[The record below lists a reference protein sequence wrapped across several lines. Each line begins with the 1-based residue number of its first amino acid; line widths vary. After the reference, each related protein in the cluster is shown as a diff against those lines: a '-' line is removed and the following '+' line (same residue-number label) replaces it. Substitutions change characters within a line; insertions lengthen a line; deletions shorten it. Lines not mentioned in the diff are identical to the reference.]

1 MQSGTIIRHIYI
13 ILALS
18 FCTYITKAQHG
29 IGTSIPDASTVL
41 DISSA
46 NKGVLLPRVA
56 LTGTGDITTIANAA
70 TSLLVYNTATAGTG
84 GTSVSPGYYYWTGT
98 LWQRISG
105 DNLGNHIAT
114 QNIELGG
121 NYLSND
127 GGNEGIFVATDGK
140 VGIGT
145 NTPAST
151 LNVST
156 GVDASLSAHGF
167 FMLGNTSGQ
176 NLVLDDNEILAR
188 NNGAASTLYLQSD
201 GGDFK
206 VHHAMAAGNQFIV
219 KEDGKVGI
227 GTASPGTK
235 LEVAGQVKIT
245 GGSPGANKVL
255 TSDASGLASWQ
266 NTQGDNLGNHT
277 ATQNIQLSGNYLS
290 NDGGNEGIFVATD
303 GKVGIGTNTP
313 DRELHINDGVFRM
326 DRTSNS
332 ASFFFHRKQSD
343 GTALK
348 TFLFGMDASGVNNG
362 SFFIS
367 DNGTAIGGASTKRLL
382 IDNTGNVGLGTTTPL
397 AKLHSGTT
405 ISDYSALDFSTTG
418 AIISATSGDQDDAES
433 NVLTLMR
440 DGTSG
445 VIYAGAARFDMSQWE
460 NSGTGA
466 RTKLDIKL
474 ANSATDDLAS
484 VLTMQSNG
492 NVGIGST
499 SPGAKLHV
507 AGNVKIDGNNT
518 LEFGA
523 GIAGK
528 ETNAG
533 KIGYQAWSSDALDF
547 VGAGTGSNRK
557 MRFYAEDGAGF
568 NGNLGVGTFAP
579 SARLEVAGQVKITGG
594 TPGANKV
601 LTSDANGLA
610 SWQAA
615 QGDNLG
621 NHTATQNIQLGGNYL
636 SNDGGN
642 EGIFVATNGNIGVG
656 NNAPSSKLHIAGD
669 VKIDG
674 NNTLEF
680 GAGIAGKETNAGKIG
695 YQVWSTDALD
705 FVGAGT
711 GSNRKMR
718 FYAEDGAG
726 FNGNLGV
733 GTFTP
738 GARLEVAGQVKITG
752 GTPGVNKVLTSDAN
766 GLATWQNTQTDNLG
780 NHTATQ
786 NIKLSGNYLS
796 NDGGNEGIFVSTSGN
811 VGIGFNAP
819 TRPLDIQTNAT
830 TRNSLNLKRADNLY
844 ENGIS
849 FQNSG
854 TWYEWNIYQS
864 GGASSNFHIAG
875 GSGVDDITT
884 LPTRL
889 SILSGGNVGIGT
901 TTPGAKLEV
910 TGQVKITG
918 GTPGANKVLTSD
930 ANGLASWQTASGDN
944 LGNHTATQ
952 NIKLSG
958 NYLSNDG
965 GNEGIHIDNSG
976 NVGIGNAANSS
987 AKLKVTGNNY
997 FNTSG
1002 TSATTTNN
1010 TYVNGHIYFVPMDAD
1025 NVSYIQS
1032 RRSNTSG
1039 DASMRLRTTN
1049 NGSLVEAVDISK
1061 EGNVAI
1067 GATSA
1072 GAKLDV
1078 NGQIK
1083 IRGGSPGVNKVLTS
1097 DANGLAT
1104 WQSQSGDNLGNHA
1117 ATQDIILG
1125 THKIKGAGATPF
1137 EISESHLRFANNQNA
1152 DSQIRSW
1159 GNLAL
1164 WANDDNGG
1172 TEHMI
1177 FKVGGTGTGTERM
1190 RLNASGNLGIGTSTP
1205 LAKLHTGT
1213 TISDYATLN
1222 FSTTGAIISA
1232 TSGDQND
1239 AESNVL
1245 TLMRDG
1251 TSGVIYAGAARFDMS
1266 QWENSG
1272 TNARTKLDIKLAN
1285 SSTSD
1290 LTSVLTMQSNGNVGI
1305 GTTSPGAKL
1314 DVNGQIK
1321 IRGGSP
1327 GLNKVL
1333 TSDVNGLAT
1342 WQTASGDNFG
1352 NHTATTNIQ
1361 LGGHYLSNDGGNE
1374 GVAVDNNG
1382 NVGIGTTSPGA
1393 KLEVAGQLKITG
1405 GTPGDGK
1412 VLISDANG
1420 LASWQDYTTLSN
1432 TIVETTGYVP
1442 DMNTTSQN
1450 GFTASTSNDYPAYA
1464 SFPGTNVFD
1473 IGDYYYSHNINW
1485 STPPIFQIHLDKG
1498 IKIKKYYI
1506 RGGLSNINYVPYD
1519 WTVEGSNDGS
1529 SWATI
1534 DSQNNYNENS
1544 VKAGVTIE
1552 LNNITESYSYYRLKV
1567 TESYGKAS
1575 VGATMLGFYDF
1586 QIYQAYEENSLQGL
1600 ASVLRAGEDGDANRI
1615 INVSQVGINTSS
1627 PTATLSVN
1635 GDANKT
1641 GSTAWGTFS
1650 DIRLK
1655 DIQGN
1660 YTKGLQDISALHTV
1674 MYKYKRNNSLGWNS
1688 EQQQYGLIAQEV
1700 QHIFPE
1706 AVTTDNNGYL
1716 KLDVHPINMAVYN
1729 AIRELN
1735 EKVKTLEEENKRLR
1749 KDSERIK
1756 ILEEKL
1762 EQLLNK

>member
-642 EGIFVATNGNIGVG
+642 EGIFV
-656 NNAPSSKLHIAGD
+656 
-669 VKIDG
+669 
-674 NNTLEF
+674 
-680 GAGIAGKETNAGKIG
+680 
-695 YQVWSTDALD
+695 ST
-705 FVGAGT
+705 T
-711 GSNRKMR
+711 
-718 FYAEDGAG
+718 
-726 FNGNLGV
+726 
-733 GTFTP
+733 
-738 GARLEVAGQVKITG
+738 
-752 GTPGVNKVLTSDAN
+752 
-766 GLATWQNTQTDNLG
+766 
-780 NHTATQ
+780 
-786 NIKLSGNYLS
+786 
-796 NDGGNEGIFVSTSGN
+796 GN

-976 NVGIGNAANSS
+976 NVGIGNTANSS

-1002 TSATTTNN
+1002 TSATHSNN
-1010 TYVNGHIYFVPMDAD
+1010 TYINGHIYFVPLDTD

-1032 RRSNTSG
+1032 RRSDTSG

-1049 NGSLVEAVDISK
+1049 NGSLIDAVDISK

-1067 GATSA
+1067 GATGA

-1083 IRGGSPGVNKVLTS
+1083 IRGGSPGINKVLTS

-1104 WQSQSGDNLGNHA
+1104 WQNTQGDNLGNHT

-1137 EISESHLRFANNQNA
+1137 EISENYLRFAQNQNT
-1152 DSQIRSW
+1152 DSQIRSYSH
-1159 GNLAL
+1159 LTL

-1190 RLNASGNLGIGTSTP
+1190 RLDASGNLGIG
-1205 LAKLHTGT
+1205 
-1213 TISDYATLN
+1213 I
-1222 FSTTGAIISA
+1222 
-1232 TSGDQND
+1232 
-1239 AESNVL
+1239 
-1245 TLMRDG
+1245 
-1251 TSGVIYAGAARFDMS
+1251 
-1266 QWENSG
+1266 
-1272 TNARTKLDIKLAN
+1272 
-1285 SSTSD
+1285 
-1290 LTSVLTMQSNGNVGI
+1290 
-1305 GTTSPGAKL
+1305 TSPSTKL

-1333 TSDVNGLAT
+1333 TSDANGLAT

-1374 GVAVDNNG
+1374 GVAVDNSG
-1382 NVGIGTTSPGA
+1382 NVGIGTNAPGA
-1393 KLEVAGQLKITG
+1393 KLEVAGQVKITG

-1412 VLISDANG
+1412 ILVSDSNG
-1420 LASWQDYTTLSN
+1420 LASWESISSSSE
-1432 TIVETTGYVP
+1432 IVEETNGYIPNMTSSSQDGFIATSYNEAEVSSTFAGWHIFNTGL
-1442 DMNTTSQN
+1442 S
-1450 GFTASTSNDYPAYA
+1450 
-1464 SFPGTNVFD
+1464 
-1473 IGDYYYSHNINW
+1473 DYYSNSINW
-1485 STPPIFQIHLDKG
+1485 SNPPTFQIQLPES
-1498 IKIKKYYI
+1498 IKIYKYYI
-1506 RGGLSNINYVPYD
+1506 HEDNGNHNYIPTE
-1519 WTVEGSNDGS
+1519 WTVEGSNNGTD
-1529 SWATI
+1529 WTI
-1534 DSQNNYNENS
+1534 LDSQTNFSNATMR
-1544 VKAGVTIE
+1544 AGAFIE
-1552 LNNITESYSYYRLKV
+1552 LSTVSDAYSYYRLRV
-1567 TESYGKAS
+1567 TRTGGYN
-1575 VGATMLGFYDF
+1575 MLAIKTF
-1586 QIYQAYEENSLQGL
+1586 QIYRAVEENLLQGL
-1600 ASVLRAGEDGDANRI
+1600 TSVLDKSEDGGSNRI

-1674 MYKYKRNNSLGWNS
+1674 MYNYKRNNPLGWNS

>member
-976 NVGIGNAANSS
+976 NVGIGNTANSS

-1002 TSATTTNN
+1002 TSATHSNN
-1010 TYVNGHIYFVPMDAD
+1010 TYINGHIYFVPLDTD

-1032 RRSNTSG
+1032 RRSDTSG

-1049 NGSLVEAVDISK
+1049 NGSLIDAVDISK

-1067 GATSA
+1067 GATGA

-1083 IRGGSPGVNKVLTS
+1083 IRGGSPGINKVLTS

-1104 WQSQSGDNLGNHA
+1104 WQNTQGDNLGNHT

-1137 EISESHLRFANNQNA
+1137 EISENYLRFAQNQNT
-1152 DSQIRSW
+1152 DSQIRSYSH
-1159 GNLAL
+1159 LTL

-1190 RLNASGNLGIGTSTP
+1190 RLDASGNLGIG
-1205 LAKLHTGT
+1205 
-1213 TISDYATLN
+1213 I
-1222 FSTTGAIISA
+1222 
-1232 TSGDQND
+1232 
-1239 AESNVL
+1239 
-1245 TLMRDG
+1245 
-1251 TSGVIYAGAARFDMS
+1251 
-1266 QWENSG
+1266 
-1272 TNARTKLDIKLAN
+1272 
-1285 SSTSD
+1285 
-1290 LTSVLTMQSNGNVGI
+1290 
-1305 GTTSPGAKL
+1305 TSPSTKL

-1333 TSDVNGLAT
+1333 TSDANGLAT

-1374 GVAVDNNG
+1374 GVAVDNSG
-1382 NVGIGTTSPGA
+1382 NVGIGTNAPGA
-1393 KLEVAGQLKITG
+1393 KLEVAGQVKITG

-1412 VLISDANG
+1412 ILVSDSNG
-1420 LASWQDYTTLSN
+1420 LASWESISSSSE
-1432 TIVETTGYVP
+1432 IVEETNGYIPNMTSSSQDGFIATSYNEAEVSSTFAGWHIFNTGL
-1442 DMNTTSQN
+1442 S
-1450 GFTASTSNDYPAYA
+1450 
-1464 SFPGTNVFD
+1464 
-1473 IGDYYYSHNINW
+1473 DYYSNSINW
-1485 STPPIFQIHLDKG
+1485 SNPPTFQIQLPES
-1498 IKIKKYYI
+1498 IKIYKYYI
-1506 RGGLSNINYVPYD
+1506 HEDNGNHNYIPTE
-1519 WTVEGSNDGS
+1519 WTVEGSNNGTD
-1529 SWATI
+1529 WTI
-1534 DSQNNYNENS
+1534 LDSQTNFSNATMR
-1544 VKAGVTIE
+1544 AGAFIE
-1552 LNNITESYSYYRLKV
+1552 LSTVSDAYSYYRLRV
-1567 TESYGKAS
+1567 TRTGGYN
-1575 VGATMLGFYDF
+1575 MLAIKTF
-1586 QIYQAYEENSLQGL
+1586 QIYRAVEENLLQGL
-1600 ASVLRAGEDGDANRI
+1600 TSVLDKSEDGGSNRI

-1674 MYKYKRNNSLGWNS
+1674 MYNYKRNNPLGWNS

>member
-642 EGIFVATNGNIGVG
+642 EGIFV
-656 NNAPSSKLHIAGD
+656 
-669 VKIDG
+669 
-674 NNTLEF
+674 
-680 GAGIAGKETNAGKIG
+680 
-695 YQVWSTDALD
+695 ST
-705 FVGAGT
+705 T
-711 GSNRKMR
+711 
-718 FYAEDGAG
+718 
-726 FNGNLGV
+726 
-733 GTFTP
+733 
-738 GARLEVAGQVKITG
+738 
-752 GTPGVNKVLTSDAN
+752 
-766 GLATWQNTQTDNLG
+766 
-780 NHTATQ
+780 
-786 NIKLSGNYLS
+786 
-796 NDGGNEGIFVSTSGN
+796 GN